1 MRIIIYTKDACVQ
14 CDATKNAM
22 ARSGLD
28 YQLVNLDQNVE
39 AIEHLRALGYR
50 QVPVVIAGETHW
62 SGFRPDKIAAL
73 RSLAAAGA

>member
-1 MRIIIYTKDACVQ
+1 MRITIYTKDTCVQ
-14 CDATKNAM
+14 CDATKNALD
-22 ARSGLD
+22 RIGLA
-28 YQLVNLDQNVE
+28 YQLVTLDQDVE

-50 QVPVVIAGETHW
+50 QVPVVMAGDTHW

>member
-1 MRIIIYTKDACVQ
+1 MRITIYTKDACVQ
-14 CDATKNAM
+14 CDATKNALD
-22 ARSGLD
+22 RSGLA
-28 YQLVNLDQNVE
+28 YQLVNLDQDVE

-50 QVPVVIAGETHW
+50 QVPVVMAGDTHW